1 MRVVATLTLI
11 ALGLVAITQAPVQ
24 AAGWDPNKQQKQL
37 SKTQDAIQAFKKKD
51 PGIKTYFNQAYGYVV
66 FPTVAKGGFI
76 IGGAHGKG
84 TVFRRGAV
92 IGKATLSQGSIGAQ
106 LGGQIYSEVIFF
118 KDKTALAGLTEGKL
132 KFAAQ
137 ASAVAATEGAAAN
150 ADYSNGVAIFTLTKG
165 GLMFEASI
173 GGQKFSFTP
182 KK

>member
-1 MRVVATLTLI
+1 MKLVTALTFIAFSLAAVTLVP
-11 ALGLVAITQAPVQ
+11 AQ
-24 AAGWDPNKQQKQL
+24 AGWDPNKQQKQL
-37 SKTQDAIQAFKKKD
+37 DKTQDTIKAFKKND
-51 PGIKTYFNQAYGYVV
+51 PSIKAYFNQAYGYVV
-66 FPTVAKGGFI
+66 FPTIAKGAFI

-84 TVFRRGAV
+84 TVFRRGTV

-106 LGGQIYSEVIFF
+106 LGGQTYSEIIFF
-118 KDKTALAGLTEGKL
+118 KNKTALQHLIEGKL

-173 GGQKFSFTP
+173 GGQKFSFKP
-182 KK
+182 IK